1 LFRQFVDGGA
11 EAVALEALET
21 VEGAVVG
28 AAEVGFDFVDAVE
41 GIAGGGEG
49 LG

>member
-1 LFRQFVDGGA
+1 VAARVVAGWA
-11 EAVALEALET
+11 EAVALEALQA

-28 AAEVGFDFVDAVE
+28 SAQMHFEFVDAVE